1 MSGRIDLGRVVG
13 IDGQGVPTGGTTGQ
27 YLQKR
32 SAANHDTT
40 WGTPNAASPESIA
53 IVANGNTHAAIPAG
67 QFVYVRNH
75 SSLSEGLYQ
84 ATAAIATNATLS
96 TSNLTAVSGGGLN
109 AIGGILK
116 TPGMFN
122 KLTVTVTTTELGNA
136 VFTELRASN
145 IIVGIRPPEGVI
157 CAGIGRSA
165 NGWPLARI
173 ADTAN
178 NVLTETEVTLDIYY
192 I

>member
-1 MSGRIDLGRVVG
+1 MSTTTTNLGLVKPEYTDTADVQVINQNMDK
-13 IDGQGVPTGGTTGQ
+13 IDGATGSVMGS
-27 YLQKR
+27 L
-32 SAANHDTT
+32 
-40 WGTPNAASPESIA
+40 A
-53 IVANGNTHAAIPAG
+53 IIANGNTHAAIPAG

-109 AIGGILK
+109 AICCILK

-122 KLTVTVTTTELGNA
+122 KLTVTVTTTALGNA

-145 IIVGIRPPEGVI
+145 IIVGIRPPAGVI

-165 NGWPLARI
+165 DGWPLARI